1 MENFPAARPFSLLR
15 EGGRPGSFAPM
26 FRVRSFVLCLSLLVA
41 LFVRAQEPV
50 AAPVDSTL
58 LLEQALLKADSAH
71 DALSAVEHRLALAG
85 HSTPGKALQLFQ
97 EAAMLA
103 DSASL
108 DPVLALRAYEGQ
120 VRVLTGMGEMTK
132 ANRAWAEVMRCKE
145 AVVQQELARQ
155 GEAAHAAAQARV
167 ELLRDSLAGLL
178 IAERGAAAENEQ
190 ALAAERDRWMYVAIG
205 SAVLAVAAL
214 VLLAAL
220 QFGARKRMRLELAE
234 LRQEVNWLR
243 VVHRKHLEAKNAP
256 PPAPA
261 PPPPPAPA
269 AAAPAPVITAAENED
284 AVLLELVKRRSVER
298 LITLRE
304 ARTNGDREKVVR
316 VVRSL
321 KPQLVSLDAAYF
333 NGLCGRLVAEEAD
346 PTTWAQDLDRFE
358 RGVERLIEGRA

>member
-1 MENFPAARPFSLLR
+1 M
-15 EGGRPGSFAPM
+15 
-26 FRVRSFVLCLSLLVA
+26 
-41 LFVRAQEPV
+41 
-50 AAPVDSTL
+50 
-58 LLEQALLKADSAH
+58 LLEQALLKADSAK
-71 DALSAVEHRLALAG
+71 DAFSAVEHRLALAG
-85 HSTPGKALQLFQ
+85 YSTSGKALRLFQ

-205 SAVLAVAAL
+205 SGVLAVIAL
-214 VLLAAL
+214 VLLAAF
-220 QFGARKRMRLELAE
+220 QFGSRKRMRLELAE

-261 PPPPPAPA
+261 PPPPPAAP
-269 AAAPAPVITAAENED
+269 APAPVTTAAENED

-333 NGLCGRLVAEEAD
+333 NELCGRLVAEEAD